1 MRKTEISGSPRLATG
16 HRMVFRDFEDR
27 RHIIILERIGILA
40 VFGVLLVANTAVA
53 VAQGTGTGAEQLPGT
68 GGIGILPLA
77 AALLGI
83 VSLIVGALLWWR
95 TSRR

>member
-1 MRKTEISGSPRLATG
+1 MLALPAG
-16 HRMVFRDFEDR
+16 HHMVFRNLDR
-27 RHIIILERIGILA
+27 RHTIILERVVILG

-53 VAQGTGTGAEQLPGT
+53 VAQGMGPGTEPLPGT

-83 VSLIVGALLWWR
+83 VSLVVGVLLWWR
-95 TSRR
+95 ASRR

>member
-1 MRKTEISGSPRLATG
+1 
-16 HRMVFRDFEDR
+16 MVFRDFEDR